1 MSTKTTARLEDS
13 GTDCRT
19 DSLRDEIAAVA
30 PYATDHT
37 EAGR

>member
-19 DSLRDEIAAVA
+19 DSLRADIAAVA
-30 PYATDHT
+30 PYAADYT